1 MLSSLYNYI
10 LMDGENLMFKK
21 LFITIFVIL
30 LLLAIIIQL
39 RPNNF
44 KISRSLSMKA
54 TPEAIFPHVNDL
66 SKWNAWSP
74 WAKLDPNAKNSFEG
88 PTSGNGAI
96 MRWAGNNDVGE
107 GSMTIVDS
115 RPSELVKFRLDF
127 LKPFAGTNMA
137 EFSFKNEGNQTLV
150 NWSMSGENNFI
161 TKAIGLVINCD
172 KMVGE
177 QFEKGL
183 VSLKTIVEAN

>member
-1 MLSSLYNYI
+1 
-10 LMDGENLMFKK
+10 
-21 LFITIFVIL
+21 
-30 LLLAIIIQL
+30 
-39 RPNNF
+39 
-44 KISRSLSMKA
+44 MKA

-115 RPSELVKFRLDF
+115 RPSELIKFRLDF

-137 EFSFKNEGNQTLV
+137 EFSFKNEGNLTLV

-183 VSLKTIVEAN
+183 VSLKTIVETN